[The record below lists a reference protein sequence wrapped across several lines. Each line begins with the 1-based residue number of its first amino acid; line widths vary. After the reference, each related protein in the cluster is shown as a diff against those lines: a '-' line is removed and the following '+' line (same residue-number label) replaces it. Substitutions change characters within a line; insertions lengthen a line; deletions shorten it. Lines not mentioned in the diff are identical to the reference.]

1 MDYNQDY
8 NHKRK
13 QKKKKNQLPFR
24 VNILFLFVFI
34 LFSVLIV
41 RLGVIQIVEGEKFQR
56 YADATENVVA
66 KTNTPRGKVKD
77 RKGKV
82 IVDNE
87 PVFNL
92 VYTRQKNITN
102 EELLNNAR
110 LLAKFID
117 KETDEVTERDLKD
130 YYIATR
136 GQKELIKKK
145 ITPAEKEKVGQD
157 GLYDL
162 LLDKITEEDLAE
174 ISEEELEV
182 AAIWREMNTGYA
194 LSEQVIKEGVTKEEF
209 AVINEHLSEL
219 IGIDVQPDG
228 ERVYPYGD
236 TLRGV
241 LGEIGKIPKERKDYY
256 TARGYDLNDEVGTSG
271 IEQQYEDVLSG
282 IKEKKKYVTKKS
294 GVIIDDPEII
304 SGESGKDITLTID
317 IDYQREVEKIVE
329 NHVRKTPAASRAY
342 VVVVNPKTGE
352 ILSLAGKKQ
361 SGGKI
366 VDDVSSTYL
375 QSFQP
380 GSSVKGATVLAGFM
394 NGVMKPGEVIY
405 DRQLR
410 FADGT
415 RKGSYKTL
423 GAVNDLTALEK
434 SSNVYMFYVGM
445 RLAGYGYDCGCWTGD
460 KKGEEAYRDAIQ
472 KYRTVFH
479 QFGLGVP
486 TGIDL
491 PYEATGYRGSAH
503 NQIGLVMDF
512 GIGQYDTYTPMQLA
526 QYVAT
531 IANNGDR
538 MKLQLVKEIRE
549 SNVNSDEPGKLVKRF
564 EPVVLNRVNAK
575 QEYIR
580 RVQQGFYRVTHGH
593 SGTAKGHYGG
603 LKVVGKT
610 GTAEVGRKGS
620 GLENLIF
627 VGYAPY
633 DDPEIAFS
641 IVVPNVRKNAGNAIT
656 HRIGKDIVKTYYDL
670 KEKPYSLKDKN
681 QDKEEAE

>member
-1 MDYNQDY
+1 LDYNQDY
-8 NHKRK
+8 NHERK

-34 LFSVLIV
+34 LFSILIV
-41 RLGVIQIVEGEKFQR
+41 RLGVVQIVEGEKFQR
-56 YADATENVVA
+56 YADATENVIA

-102 EELLNNAR
+102 EELLKNAR

-136 GQKELIKKK
+136 GQKELIEKK

-162 LLDKITEEDLAE
+162 LLDKITKDDLAE

-182 AAIWREMNTGYA
+182 AAIWREMNSGYA
-194 LSEQVIKEGVTKEEF
+194 FSEQVIKEGVTKEEF

-219 IGIDVQPDG
+219 VGIDVQPDG

-241 LGEIGKIPKERKDYY
+241 LGEIGKIPKEKKDYY

-282 IKEKKKYVTKKS
+282 IKEKKKYITKKS
-294 GVIIDDPEII
+294 GVVIDDPEII

-317 IDYQREVEKIVE
+317 IDFQREVEKIVE
-329 NHVRKTPAASRAY
+329 KHVRNTPAASRAY

-361 SGGKI
+361 SGGKM

-380 GSSVKGATVLAGFM
+380 GSSVKGATVLTGFM
-394 NGVMKPGEVIY
+394 YDVMKPGEVIL

-415 RKGSYKTL
+415 KKGSYRNL

-445 RLAGYGYDCGCWTGD
+445 RLAGYGYHCGCWTGD

-512 GIGQYDTYTPMQLA
+512 GIGQYDTYTPLQLA

-538 MKLQLVKEIRE
+538 MKLHLVKEIRE

-681 QDKEEAE
+681 QDKEETE